1 MVFENGK
8 YYRHIG
14 TGELLHI
21 VGAVNTTMYGNCLVG
36 ESNRNFNLLPIGTD
50 ESNAENWVESTKYCW
65 DRDWEARK

>member
-1 MVFENGK
+1 M
-8 YYRHIG
+8 
-14 TGELLHI
+14 LHI

-65 DRDWEARK
+65 DRDWESRK